1 MKTAIL
7 SALLT
12 LGALG
17 AGAAAPQTGS
27 SAMPGYTLVWED
39 LFDSA
44 SLDPESWNIEEGNNN
59 GANNELQYYTK
70 RPVNVSVGDD
80 GRGNGCLILTARRE
94 DYINRN
100 FTSGRVNTLGKRTF
114 THGKVEAS
122 IRLPKTANGLW
133 PAFWMMGNDITE
145 LGWPRCG
152 ETDIMEMGH
161 GDGIAA
167 GTHDRLFNGALH
179 WANADG
185 SHAQFAGVKTN
196 SYNIQDGEFHLFTLI
211 WDESEIRMY
220 LDLDRNPSAEPYL
233 TMKVSE
239 GELAS
244 QFHKPGFILFNL
256 AVGGDFPGIHDADGV
271 TALNDGN
278 SQSQSMFVNY
288 VKVYEKTSEMTLNTE
303 K

>member
-1 MKTAIL
+1 M
-7 SALLT
+7 LT

-44 SLDPESWNIEEGNNN
+44 SLDPDSWNIEEGNNN

-80 GRGNGCLILTARRE
+80 GKGNGCLILTARRE
-94 DYINRN
+94 DYNNRN

-185 SHAQFAGVKTN
+185 SHAQYAGVSTN

-211 WDESEIRMY
+211 WDENEIKMY

-256 AVGGDFPGIHDADGV
+256 AVGGDFPGIHDAEGV

>member
-1 MKTAIL
+1 MKKYL
-7 SALLT
+7 LPALLM
-12 LGALG
+12 
-17 AGAAAPQTGS
+17 AATTAFAADSQSGTGETD
-27 SAMPGYTLVWED
+27 GFKLVWQD
-39 LFDSA
+39 LFDFGT
-44 SLDPESWNIEEGNNN
+44 LNPDRWNIEVN
-59 GANNELQYYTK
+59 GSGGGNNELQYYTD
-70 RPVNVSVGDD
+70 RTENVRVGDD
-80 GRGNGCLILTARRE
+80 GKGNGCLILTARRE
-94 DYINRN
+94 DYNNRN
-100 FTSGRVNTLGKRTF
+100 FTSGRINSKTKVAF
-114 THGKVEAS
+114 THGKIEAS
-122 IRLPKTANGLW
+122 IKIPTTANGLW
-133 PAFWMMGNDITE
+133 PAFWMMGNDYDQV
-145 LGWPRCG
+145 GWPRCG

-185 SHAQFAGVKTN
+185 SHAQYAGVSTN

-288 VKVYEKTSEMTLNTE
+288 VKVYEKTSEMTLNSE

>member
-1 MKTAIL
+1 MKKYL
-7 SALLT
+7 LPALLM
-12 LGALG
+12 
-17 AGAAAPQTGS
+17 AATTAFAADSQSGTGETD
-27 SAMPGYTLVWED
+27 GFKLVWQD
-39 LFDSA
+39 LFDFGT
-44 SLDPESWNIEEGNNN
+44 LNPDRWNIEVN
-59 GANNELQYYTK
+59 GSGGGNNELQYYTD
-70 RPVNVSVGDD
+70 RTENVRVGDD

-94 DYINRN
+94 DYINRS

-133 PAFWMMGNDITE
+133 PAFWMMGNDYDQV
-145 LGWPRCG
+145 GWPRCG
-152 ETDIMEMGH
+152 EIDIMEMGH

-185 SHAQFAGVKTN
+185 SHAQYAGVSTN

-256 AVGGDFPGIHDADGV
+256 AVGGDFPGIHDAEDV